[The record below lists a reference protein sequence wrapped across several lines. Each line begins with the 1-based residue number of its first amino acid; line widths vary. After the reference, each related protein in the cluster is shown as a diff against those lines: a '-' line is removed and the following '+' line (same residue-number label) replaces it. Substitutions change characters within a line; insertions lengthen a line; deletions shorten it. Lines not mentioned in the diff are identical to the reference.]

1 MVYCIVQGCH
11 NDSKYTK
18 GVSYYRLMSQP
29 PLTRSEWLEKLNMKK
44 CVMVTN
50 NSVVCSEHFEDYC
63 FVRDLKS
70 ELLGC
75 RPRRYLRKGSVPTIF
90 KELPEEI
97 DKVLMKKKRGRKKGN
112 LKKKIKKESVN
123 NEIRVENAD
132 NLKCDYCLL
141 TSESNNQGI
150 REELLICKD
159 CNAKAHPS
167 CMDYSPELAER
178 SRMFPWQCIDC
189 KTCSICED
197 PGDADSMLF
206 CDACDR
212 GFHMGCHSPAIREKP
227 NGKWMCAYCA
237 RENGC
242 IEYTENGI
250 AKIKYEI
257 TKKLQSCSKIINGIK
272 GLPPPLIKEPAPA
285 VSLKKEE
292 KCILNGRI
300 KENSSTCIAQDAKN
314 WSIDDV
320 VKYFVNAGFPEES
333 SAFKDQEIDGKS
345 LLLLKRNDVLTGLS
359 LKLGPALKIY
369 NHVQKLQAG
378 RFNGQINE
386 KK

>member
-90 KELPEEI
+90 KELPDEI
-97 DKVLMKKKRGRKKGN
+97 DKVLTKKKRGRKKCN
-112 LKKKIKKESVN
+112 IKKKIKKEPISIEN
-123 NEIRVENAD
+123 NIQNVENV
-132 NLKCDYCLL
+132 KCDYCLL
-141 TSESNNQGI
+141 TSASNNQGVP
-150 REELLICKD
+150 EELLVCKD

-197 PGDADSMLF
+197 PGNADSMLF

-212 GFHMGCHSPAIREKP
+212 GFHMGCHSPAISEKP

-242 IEYTENGI
+242 VEYMENGI

-257 TKKLQSCSKIINGIK
+257 TKKLQSSIKIVNGIND
-272 GLPPPLIKEPAPA
+272 LPSSKESTVP
-285 VSLKKEE
+285 VTLKKEE
-292 KCILNGRI
+292 KSILNGRI
-300 KENSSTCIAQDAKN
+300 KDNFVTVRDTKN

-333 SAFKDQEIDGKS
+333 AAFKEQEIDGKS

-369 NHVQKLQAG
+369 NHVRKLQTG
-378 RFNGQINE
+378 RFNGQT
-386 KK
+386 